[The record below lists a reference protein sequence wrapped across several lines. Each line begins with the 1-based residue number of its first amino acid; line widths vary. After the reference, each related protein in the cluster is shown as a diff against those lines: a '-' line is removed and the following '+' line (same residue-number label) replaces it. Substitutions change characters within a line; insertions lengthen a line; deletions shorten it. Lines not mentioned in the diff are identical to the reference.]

1 MTTRLRMEPTHKR
14 VRVVVNDATIADST
28 RVLMVWEKPYY
39 PTYYIPVGD
48 IADGTLVSTDEQTRS
63 PSRGP
68 ATVYDVVADG
78 ATRAGVARIHHE
90 SPDEALR
97 DIVAFHWDA
106 MDAWYEED
114 EQVYVHPHRRPS
126 HKAPRPD

>member
-1 MTTRLRMEPTHKR
+1 MEPTHKR